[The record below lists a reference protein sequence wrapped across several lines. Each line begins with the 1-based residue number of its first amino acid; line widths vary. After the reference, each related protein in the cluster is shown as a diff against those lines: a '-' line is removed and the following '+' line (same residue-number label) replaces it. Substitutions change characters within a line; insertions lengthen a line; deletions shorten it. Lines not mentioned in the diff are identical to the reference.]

1 MQSIE
6 IFIRENLMEIIIIMS
21 GSAACIM
28 LMLLT
33 YFKYKKEKKKIDKI
47 VEDSRKKGK
56 EFEQIKEEVRK
67 SLSFEEAKEWAYR
80 IKDECEKYERETHR
94 YFTYEIP
101 SDEDIKHAMETGI
114 LKLRKNKK
122 LSIFPF
128 YIDDEEDGEENV

>member
-6 IFIRENLMEIIIIMS
+6 IFIRENLMEIIVFMG
-21 GSAACIM
+21 GSTVCIT

-33 YFKYKKEKKKIDKI
+33 CFKYKKEKKKIDKI
-47 VEDSRKKGK
+47 VEDSRKKGE
-56 EFEQIKEEVRK
+56 EFEQVKEEVRK

-80 IKDECEKYERETHR
+80 IKDEYEKYERETR
-94 YFTYEIP
+94 PYFTYKTP

-128 YIDDEEDGEENV
+128 YIDDEEEGEENV